1 LKDANWSIPEHFHLP
16 EPHYPGGHEARE
28 NSQQLNQRERL
39 HVITSS
45 SLHNLFA
52 ENPIITAAIR
62 IQVPNQ
68 GGRHEQGAADA
79 SCISSSIQS

>member
-1 LKDANWSIPEHFHLP
+1 MRRGLQQHRHHKRNNRDDNE
-16 EPHYPGGHEARE
+16 
-28 NSQQLNQRERL
+28 QLNQRERL
-39 HVITSS
+39 HIITSS

-52 ENPIITAAIR
+52 QNPIITAAIG